1 MTDLKLNIYLS
12 GVGGQGIGLLSETLL
27 RAYDRAGFPVRG
39 VDTHGLAQRGGM
51 VESHLRVGCPGGSP
65 LIEPGRADLVLSLER
80 TEALRAMAGQLRRG
94 GSLAFYDTL
103 WQPLPVRLGE
113 TGEVTLEELKDRAR
127 QADIRVL
134 RVYTDDL
141 PDVRM
146 QNMALL
152 GAAFHGGLLPGL
164 KEANLMEALEDLM
177 EGSQGEVNRK
187 VLETSRGNLI

>member
-1 MTDLKLNIYLS
+1 MSDLRLNIYLS
-12 GVGGQGIGLLSETLL
+12 GVGGQGIGLLSETLM
-27 RAYDRAGFPVRG
+27 RAYDRAGLPVRG

-51 VESHLRVGCPGGSP
+51 VESHLRIGFPAGSP

-80 TEALRAMAGQLRRG
+80 TEALRAMTGQLRRG

-164 KEANLMEALEDLM
+164 NEAHLVEALEDLM
-177 EGSQGEVNRK
+177 GGRQKDANRI
-187 VLETSRGNLI
+187 VLENSRGERL

>member
-12 GVGGQGIGLLSETLL
+12 GVGGQGIGLLSETLM
-27 RAYDRAGFPVRG
+27 RAYDRAGYPVRG

-51 VESHLRVGCPGGSP
+51 VESHLRVGYAGGSP

-80 TEALRAMAGQLRRG
+80 TEALRAMSSQLRKG
-94 GSLAFYDTL
+94 GALAFYDTL

-113 TGEVTLEELKDRAR
+113 AGEATLEDLKNSAG
-127 QADIRVL
+127 QADIRIL
-134 RVYTDDL
+134 RVHLDDL

-152 GAAFHGGLLPGL
+152 GAAFHGGFLPGL
-164 KEANLMEALEDLM
+164 KEENLKGALEDLM
-177 EGSQGEVNRK
+177 EGGQGEANRK
-187 VLETSRGNLI
+187 VLENSRGELL

>member
-12 GVGGQGIGLLSETLL
+12 GVGGQGIGLLSETLM

-51 VESHLRVGCPGGSP
+51 VESHLRIGYPGGSP

-80 TEALRAMAGQLRRG
+80 TEALRAMTSQLRRG

-113 TGEVTLEELKDRAR
+113 AGEVTLEDLKNSAG
-127 QADIRVL
+127 QADIRIL
-134 RVYTDDL
+134 RVHLDDL

-152 GAAFHGGLLPGL
+152 GAAFHGDLFPGL
-164 KEANLMEALEDLM
+164 REVDLVMALEDLM
-177 EGSQGEVNRK
+177 GGRQGEANRK
-187 VLETSRGNLI
+187 VLETSRGGWL